1 MRAYTVAVI
10 SVVALV
16 AAANG
21 SKIVSNEVRRNEM
34 LWPRVAGSGGPRID
48 RPFPAGQT
56 CQCLTDAYAINLS
69 SHFFHLLS

>member
-1 MRAYTVAVI
+1 MLLMRAYTVAVI

-34 LWPRVAGSGGPRID
+34 VWPRVAGSPHVSLIDVLQSQPGGGD
-48 RPFPAGQT
+48 Q
-56 CQCLTDAYAINLS
+56 
-69 SHFFHLLS
+69 